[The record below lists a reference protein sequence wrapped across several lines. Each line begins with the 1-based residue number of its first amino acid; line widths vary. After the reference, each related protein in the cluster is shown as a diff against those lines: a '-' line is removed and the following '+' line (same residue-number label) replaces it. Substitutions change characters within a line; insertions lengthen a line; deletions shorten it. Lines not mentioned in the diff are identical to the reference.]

1 MSTFCEGD
9 GGTWGR
15 EKEIYARRRGDG
27 NIRIGGSSV
36 CPSVLSP
43 PIQIFGVFVG
53 FILLSLVAKKRSIY
67 SEC

>member
-1 MSTFCEGD
+1 MSRFCEGH
-9 GGTWGR
+9 GGTWGW
-15 EKEIYARRRGDG
+15 ENEIYARRRGDG
-27 NIRIGGSSV
+27 NIGIGGSSV

-53 FILLSLVAKKRSIY
+53 FILLSLVAKKGSTY